1 MSKDEMREQCLSLS
15 NFKLRVEV
23 RMKNGSDIMV
33 GRIGSVESERFEL
46 VGDDSVVQSLQ
57 YAWVARIKNHMTG
70 SRQFC

>member
-33 GRIGSVESERFEL
+33 GRIGSVETERFEL

>member
-1 MSKDEMREQCLSLS
+1 MSKDEMREQCLSLA

-33 GRIGSVESERFEL
+33 GRIGSVETERFEL

>member
-33 GRIGSVESERFEL
+33 GRIGSVENERFEL

-57 YAWVARIKNHMTG
+57 YAWVARIKNHMTA
-70 SRQFC
+70 SRLFC

>member
-1 MSKDEMREQCLSLS
+1 MSKDEMREHCLSLS

-46 VGDDSVVQSLQ
+46 VGDDAVVQSLR
-57 YAWVARIKNHMTG
+57 YAWVARIKNHMVG

>member
-1 MSKDEMREQCLSLS
+1 MSKDEMREQCLSLA

-57 YAWVARIKNHMTG
+57 YAWVARIKNHMS
-70 SRQFC
+70 SRLFC

>member
-33 GRIGSVESERFEL
+33 GRIGSVENERFEL
-46 VGDDSVVQSLQ
+46 VGDDAVVQSLQ

>member
-33 GRIGSVESERFEL
+33 GRIGSVENERFEL
-46 VGDDSVVQSLQ
+46 VGDDAVVQSLQ

-70 SRQFC
+70 SHQFC